1 VLSYGVVQRTPEI
14 GLRMALG
21 APRASVIGAVLRNAL
36 KLAALGIVLGLA
48 GTLGVTRLL
57 ASLLFGVTPLDPV
70 TLAAVAALLVIVT
83 LVASCVPA
91 MRASRI
97 DPLMALRSD

>member
-1 VLSYGVVQRTPEI
+1 VP
-14 GLRMALG
+14 
-21 APRASVIGAVLRNAL
+21 
-36 KLAALGIVLGLA
+36 LAAVGIVLGLA

-57 ASLLFGVTPLDPV
+57 ASLLFGVTPMDPV

-91 MRASRI
+91 LRASRI